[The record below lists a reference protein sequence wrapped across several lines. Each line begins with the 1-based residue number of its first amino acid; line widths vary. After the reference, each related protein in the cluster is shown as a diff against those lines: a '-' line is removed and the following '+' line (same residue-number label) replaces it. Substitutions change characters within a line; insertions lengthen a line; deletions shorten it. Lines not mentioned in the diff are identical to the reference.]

1 MDLHKL
7 DHNKNQNIC
16 KNKLKPAFL
25 PHPPPPPPP
34 PPPRLREMYL
44 PQKNQIL
51 VPGYLVPLSVYY
63 ILSNDQAVSHTHTL
77 AENACT

>member
-16 KNKLKPAFL
+16 KNKLKPAFFL
-25 PHPPPPPPP
+25 PP
-34 PPPRLREMYL
+34 LREMYL

-77 AENACT
+77 AGNACT